1 MKGIALHV
9 SVFMIVL
16 GMYLLF
22 LFVYLFFS
30 FSYSNYVVDEK
41 KLHLLKLIMVMNCLV
56 VFSYKGFLE
65 NFAGNLSRSGNTPIW

>member
-1 MKGIALHV
+1 
-9 SVFMIVL
+9 
-16 GMYLLF
+16 MYLLF

-65 NFAGNLSRSGNTPIW
+65 NFAGNLSRSGNTPIWWNAAIVVHGIGEIYFI